1 MWPALEWQVGTRR
14 QWGIWWQRTEVATTL
29 CVWRRGEVVSPED
42 PGKVASPGLLSQYVV
57 KVSQQAGQEI
67 SKV

>member
-1 MWPALEWQVGTRR
+1 MACSGVAGWDKETVGNLVAENRSGHYSLCLEK
-14 QWGIWWQRTEVATTL
+14 
-29 CVWRRGEVVSPED
+29 GEVVSPED
-42 PGKVASPGLLSQYVV
+42 PGKVASPGLLSQYVI